1 MQGREIERGKSMA
14 TAAAA
19 LTARARR
26 EIQHQFFAADAVRPD
41 RAIGFTPANG
51 FEERQFARL
60 RNLDVIR
67 EDMAGRYWLDLP
79 AYDVVVRARHERVR
93 AALIAVIVVC
103 AALALSTGLLA
114 SRHSALD
121 GRSQATLTDNS
132 NR

>member
-1 MQGREIERGKSMA
+1 MA

-41 RAIGFTPANG
+41 RAIAFTPANG

-60 RNLDVIR
+60 RNLDVVR

-79 AYDVVVRARHERVR
+79 AYDIVLRARHERVR
-93 AALIAVIVVC
+93 AALIVVVLLCALLAV
-103 AALALSTGLLA
+103 STGVFA
-114 SRHSALD
+114 SRQNPAIDTHGQTALPA
-121 GRSQATLTDNS
+121 GTEH
-132 NR
+132 